1 MDSSSLK
8 FSYTS
13 LKSALTLFVK
23 NDQSNLIE
31 ESITVIKKQLAGSAN
46 PERRELI
53 RAIFATQLFDNT
65 STIPQKIADS
75 FDLMIRRPVPKI
87 NLDGVK
93 EKINNQINTVSSE
106 LLNYINSNQK
116 LKSILGSYHND
127 AKIDMLKLYLKLVNS
142 LYSFDHKTITDRILC
157 SDSMCNT
164 LISLEDELK
173 IFSNKIT
180 DEHKGFRKNLYK
192 LFLSR
197 FLEEFAC
204 GTFSPFPF
212 VQNDSMES
220 KDSYLDL
227 FSGNF
232 NIKYLDQFL
241 SNKHNTQFLFLDRS
255 KAVKE
260 FYDMVDE
267 LTEGEFSKRVKLVTQ
282 EFFSDWGESVKES
295 SMETIRGFN
304 IDTFI
309 KAYDEDNFSYN
320 IKGAFEK
327 IDKALK
333 PGGKFIIGLRYNP
346 ENQNEEIA
354 INPLLDQNVW
364 LNSLHSTLVNL
375 LTIMI
380 PLAIQ
385 KGYVFQ
391 IGHTDKDGNFI
402 NGKSG
407 KFNMEEFCFIDTE
420 LIMIKPKP

>member
-1 MDSSSLK
+1 LFSIRGDDQLPNAPDRNTLVQAIHNTNLFPQDS
-8 FSYTS
+8 
-13 LKSALTLFVK
+13 
-23 NDQSNLIE
+23 
-31 ESITVIKKQLAGSAN
+31 
-46 PERRELI
+46 
-53 RAIFATQLFDNT
+53 IF
-65 STIPQKIADS
+65 PQQIADS

-93 EKINNQINTVSSE
+93 EKINSQIDTVSSE
-106 LLNYINSNQK
+106 LLNYIKSNEK
-116 LKSILGSYHND
+116 LNSILGSYDNRN
-127 AKIDMLKLYLKLVNS
+127 KILILNLYLKLVNT
-142 LYSFDHKTITDRILC
+142 LYSLDYKTIKDRIGCPDLIC
-157 SDSMCNT
+157 KT

-197 FLEEFAC
+197 FLKEFAC

-267 LTEGEFSKRVKLVTQ
+267 ITEGEFGKRVKLVTQ

-304 IDTFI
+304 IDTYI
-309 KAYDEDNFSYN
+309 KAFDEEKFSDNL
-320 IKGAFEK
+320 KRAFEK

-354 INPLLDQNVW
+354 INPLPHQNVW
-364 LNSLHSTLVNL
+364 LNSLHAALVNL

-380 PLAIQ
+380 PLANQ

-402 NGKSG
+402 KGKSG
-407 KFNMEEFCFIDTE
+407 KFDEEKLCFVETE
-420 LIMIKPKP
+420 LIMIKPKR